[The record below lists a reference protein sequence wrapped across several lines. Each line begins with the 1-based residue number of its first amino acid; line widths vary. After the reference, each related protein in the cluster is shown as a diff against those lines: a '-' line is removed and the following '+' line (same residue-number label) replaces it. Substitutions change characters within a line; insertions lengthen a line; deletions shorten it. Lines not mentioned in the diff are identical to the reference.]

1 MMADSRNIDAA
12 TGSFPG
18 HPRADVWHLW
28 TVWIPRRSIAGRLV
42 WGMVWRRSNGRRW
55 VYKKFIEYSEIDGG
69 SR

>member
-1 MMADSRNIDAA
+1 MMTDSRHIDVS
-12 TGSFPG
+12 TGSYPG

-28 TVWIPRRSIAGRLV
+28 RVFIPRRSIAGHLV

-55 VYKKFIEYSEIDGG
+55 AYKKFVEYSENDDG